1 MSARPRTGL
10 LGVLTVMLALV
21 LAGCGAIP
29 NNSSPQP
36 IRAFQREN
44 PPNAVPVPQADMDSE
59 ALVRAFV
66 KATANPRGNY
76 RSARKFLTRSASEQ
90 WDSSGDMV
98 VVDEVNVFI
107 DERSATTV
115 RLRLVGDNVGTLRPD
130 GQLLPATG
138 RVAATFDLRRVNDQ
152 WRIDGRLPNGTLI
165 DKNQFESL
173 YRSAVLYFPNSD
185 RNALVPDPRWLYAG
199 TDTDPGTLIRR
210 LIAGPSTDLRA
221 AAGTA
226 FPRNAGLR
234 GKVGAVS
241 DGGVQVPLTGVGG
254 LSDTDQQLMVAQIV
268 YTLEGLEIGGPYQI
282 DNDGAPLRSD
292 KAEGW
297 QPADVAALDPNGAV
311 AADVGLHVI
320 RDGALLRVGD
330 TATTPVT
337 GELGTGDDLR
347 SASISP
353 DGKRIAGVLV
363 RRPGAASS
371 ELVVAPYG
379 GAPDTLVSA
388 ASITRP
394 SFGRTADTVWSV
406 VDGRLQRWQREDDGV
421 DHVAAIDISAV
432 TNLVRGPITELQVAP
447 DGVRAAMVVDGQL
460 VFAVVSTNA
469 EGRIMLTGPRIAA
482 YNVGNRV
489 TSIDWASPTTL
500 MLARDSPE
508 SPVLQ
513 LSINGTQAVGLLSG
527 NLSPPVRSVAADL
540 STVYVGDSRGV
551 LSLGS
556 TNGEPDQYWTEV
568 ETAMTPGA
576 TPVLP

>member
-1 MSARPRTGL
+1 MTGRTRAVVIGVL
-10 LGVLTVMLALV
+10 LTVLTVV
-21 LAGCGAIP
+21 VGGCGAIP

-44 PPNAVPVPQADMDSE
+44 PPDAVPVPQADMDSE

-76 RSARKFLTRSASEQ
+76 RSARKFLTRSASAQ

-152 WRIDGRLPNGTLI
+152 WRIDGRLPGGTLI

-173 YRSAVLYFPNSD
+173 YRSATLFFPDSD
-185 RNALVPDPRWLYAG
+185 RTALVPDPRWLYAG

-226 FPRNAGLR
+226 FPRNAALR
-234 GKVGAVS
+234 GKVSALA
-241 DGGVQVPLTGVGG
+241 DGGVQVPMTGVRG

-268 YTLEGLEIGGPYQI
+268 YTLEGLEIAGPYQI
-282 DNDGAPLRSD
+282 TDDGAPLRAD
-292 KAEGW
+292 RADGW
-297 QPADVAALDPNGAV
+297 QTTDVEGFDPNGTIAT
-311 AADVGLHVI
+311 DIGLHVI

-337 GELGTGDDLR
+337 GELGTSDDLR
-347 SASISP
+347 SATISP
-353 DGKRIAGVLV
+353 DGKRVAGVLA
-363 RRPGAASS
+363 RRPGTASS

-379 GAPDTLVSA
+379 AAPTTLVSA
-388 ASITRP
+388 VSITRP
-394 SFGRTADTVWSV
+394 SFGRTADTIWSV
-406 VDGRLQRWQREDDGV
+406 VDGRVQRWQREDDGV
-421 DHVAAIDISAV
+421 DHVSAV
-432 TNLVRGPITELQVAP
+432 DITAVNNVVRGAITELQAAP
-447 DGVRAAMVVDGQL
+447 DGVRVAMVVDGQL
-460 VFAVVSTNA
+460 VFAVVATNT
-469 EGRIMLTGPRIAA
+469 EGRVMLTGPRIAA
-482 YNVGNRV
+482 YNVGSRV
-489 TSIDWASPTTL
+489 TAIDWASPTTL